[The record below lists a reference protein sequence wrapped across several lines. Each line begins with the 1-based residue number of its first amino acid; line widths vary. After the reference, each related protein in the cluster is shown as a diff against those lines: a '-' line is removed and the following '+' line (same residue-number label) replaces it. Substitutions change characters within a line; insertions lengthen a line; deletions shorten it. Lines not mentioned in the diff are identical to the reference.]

1 MVYYIIET
9 LHTKKVMKNTAV
21 YPVVFLSSYLRIVN
35 TTPSLM
41 NSFILY
47 CRCLFWIYLLMMLS
61 TTVGCLII
69 FPLTKDTVEMGD
81 DVIPAVNDAT

>member
-1 MVYYIIET
+1 
-9 LHTKKVMKNTAV
+9 
-21 YPVVFLSSYLRIVN
+21 
-35 TTPSLM
+35 
-41 NSFILY
+41 
-47 CRCLFWIYLLMMLS
+47 MMLS